1 MPVIGLTEFFRC
13 WAIRRFGQ
21 RSVVSPK
28 TVSIFRRMMQTD
40 PSCMTPLQILLAIVV
55 LYQISGGSPM
65 AVSLLF
71 EPTYKR

>member
-1 MPVIGLTEFFRC
+1 MPVIGLTESFRC

-21 RSVVSPK
+21 TKRRFSENGFD
-28 TVSIFRRMMQTD
+28 FRRDDADRSELHDASTGYY
-40 PSCMTPLQILLAIVV
+40 SPLLF
-55 LYQISGGSPM
+55 YKKSGGSPM